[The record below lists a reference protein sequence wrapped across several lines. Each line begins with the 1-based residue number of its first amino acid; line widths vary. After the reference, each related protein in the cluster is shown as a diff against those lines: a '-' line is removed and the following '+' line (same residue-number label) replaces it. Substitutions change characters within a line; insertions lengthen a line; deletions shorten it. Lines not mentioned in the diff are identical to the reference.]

1 MAVAVQV
8 DFCKRDFAGSGE
20 VTRADIAG
28 VILAAGASSRMGQPK
43 ALLEYEGEA
52 FLSRLSR
59 ILGEACG
66 RVIVVLGYDAE
77 KVGAVAPGGV
87 EVAVNP
93 APELGML
100 SSLQCGLRLAE
111 DSEAVLFLPVD
122 YGAVQAATVAR
133 IAAEAGAADVIVPVF
148 EGLHGHPVCI
158 SRRIASEL
166 LALPVLA
173 QARDVIHRHRAST
186 LYIAVDDAGIVN
198 DVDTP
203 EEYRALVEAGR

>member
-1 MAVAVQV
+1 
-8 DFCKRDFAGSGE
+8 
-20 VTRADIAG
+20 VTRSDIAG
-28 VILAAGASSRMGQPK
+28 VILAAGASSRMRQPK

-59 ILGEACG
+59 IMGEVCG

-77 KVGAVAPGGV
+77 RIRAGVPRGV
-87 EVAVNP
+87 EVALNP
-93 APELGML
+93 TPELGML
-100 SSLQCGLRLAE
+100 SSLQCGLRATG
-111 DSEAVLFLPVD
+111 DAEAVLFLPVD

-133 IAAEAGAADVIVPVF
+133 IAAESGTADIIVPVF
-148 EGLHGHPVCI
+148 DQRHGHPVCI
-158 SRRIASEL
+158 CRRIASEL
-166 LALPVLA
+166 LALPVTA

-186 LYIAVDDAGIVN
+186 LYVAVDDAGIVT

>member
-1 MAVAVQV
+1 VAFAVEI

-43 ALLEYEGEA
+43 ALLEYQGEA
-52 FLSRLSR
+52 FVSRLSR
-59 ILGEACG
+59 IMGEACR
-66 RVIVVLGYDAE
+66 RVIVVLGHDVE
-77 KVGAVAPGGV
+77 RVRAVVPQGV
-87 EVAVNP
+87 EVTVNTE
-93 APELGML
+93 PELGML
-100 SSLQCGLRLAE
+100 SSLQCGLRVAG
-111 DSEAVLFLPVD
+111 DSDAVLFLPVD
-122 YGAVQAATVAR
+122 YGAVQGRTVAR
-133 IAAEAGAADVIVPVF
+133 IAAVAGAADIIVPVF
-148 EGLHGHPVCI
+148 EELHGHPVCV
-158 SRRIASEL
+158 SRSIASEL
-166 LALPVLA
+166 LALPTTA